1 MDLEITTPEN
11 ADGDDLAEL
20 RDWLADDAAMRGVPV
35 SMRRTRRQSGEMAG
49 GGLADMLVTMVDDRT
64 AIIAV
69 STAVAG
75 WLTARASSRRTR
87 IKVRHGDR
95 EMEIDSSK
103 VRDPEQLARR
113 MCDELLADD
122 THVDDP
128 RNAPAPNPPEE

>member
-113 MCDELLADD
+113 MRDELLADD
-122 THVDDP
+122 AQVDHP